1 MEMILTTTVKIT
13 SETSRLLPVKTDKPI
28 SEDKLKKAMK
38 RISKLQLKAPIMAE
52 EVAFSAELKTFK
64 AISFTELQIP
74 AIPIWLLF
82 TAPIIPAQCVPWLS
96 LSSSIGS
103 VSPFPKS

>member
-38 RISKLQLKAPIMAE
+38 RISKLQLKAPIM
-52 EVAFSAELKTFK
+52 VGDV
-64 AISFTELQIP
+64 IVRNFTEKGINL
-74 AIPIWLLF
+74 
-82 TAPIIPAQCVPWLS
+82 
-96 LSSSIGS
+96 
-103 VSPFPKS
+103 VSTKTVER